1 MNRTNDDA
9 EAAKR
14 VVRKPYTAPRL
25 ISYGHVKDIVQGG
38 GNRAND
44 PGTGRATKPAP
55 CWIAEALFGVDD
67 ARTMLLRSWLTG
79 IYVERRRGWHLVA
92 VYATYGSAA
101 GWLLQRGWLPR
112 RPFVRL
118 FDALTRCAFDESA
131 AAAKAR
137 RALARQSAAGAKAA
151 DAP

>member
-14 VVRKPYTAPRL
+14 VARKPYTAPRL

-67 ARTMLLRSWLTG
+67 A
-79 IYVERRRGWHLVA
+79 
-92 VYATYGSAA
+92 A
-101 GWLLQRGWLPR
+101 GVFARQAKKPASRNR
-112 RPFVRL
+112 RP
-118 FDALTRCAFDESA
+118 
-131 AAAKAR
+131 
-137 RALARQSAAGAKAA
+137 
-151 DAP
+151 

>member
-14 VVRKPYTAPRL
+14 IVLKPYSAPRL

-38 GNRAND
+38 GTRAND

-55 CWIAEALFGVDD
+55 CWVAEALFGVDD
-67 ARTMLLRSWLTG
+67 ARTMLLRAWLSE
-79 IYVERRRGWHLVA
+79 ILVHKRRGWRLVSMYIA
-92 VYATYGSAA
+92 CGPRVAD
-101 GWLLQRGWLPR
+101 LLQRGRLPR
-112 RPFVRL
+112 RPFLRG
-118 FDALTRCAFDESA
+118 FDALTRRAFDESVA
-131 AAAKAR
+131 VAKAR
-137 RALARQSAAGAKAA
+137 RA

>member
-38 GNRAND
+38 GGTKAND
-44 PGTGRATKPAP
+44 PGTGRATKP
-55 CWIAEALFGVDD
+55 CWVAEALYGPDA
-67 ARTMLLRSWLTG
+67 ARTTLLRAWLSE
-79 IYVERRRGWHLVA
+79 ILVHKRRGWRLVSMYIA
-92 VYATYGSAA
+92 CGPRVAD
-101 GWLLQRGWLPR
+101 LLQSGRLPR
-112 RPFVRL
+112 RPFLRG
-118 FDALTRCAFDESA
+118 FDALTRRAFDESVA
-131 AAAKAR
+131 VAKAR
-137 RALARQSAAGAKAA
+137 RA

>member
-14 VVRKPYTAPRL
+14 VARKPYTAPRL

-55 CWIAEALFGVDD
+55 CWVAEALFGVDD

-92 VYATYGSAA
+92 VYVAYGPVAA
-101 GWLLQRGWLPR
+101 RLLRRGWLPR

-118 FDALTRCAFDESA
+118 FDALTRRAFDESA
-131 AAAKAR
+131 ALAKAR
-137 RALARQSAAGAKAA
+137 RA

>member
-14 VVRKPYTAPRL
+14 VARKPYTAPRL

-38 GNRAND
+38 GGNKIND
-44 PGTGRATKPAP
+44 PGTGRATKP
-55 CWIAEALFGVDD
+55 CWVAEALFGVDD

-92 VYATYGSAA
+92 VYATYGLAA
-101 GWLLQRGWLPR
+101 ARLLRRGWLPR
-112 RPFVRL
+112 RPVVRL
-118 FDALTRCAFDESA
+118 FDALTRRAFDESA

-137 RALARQSAAGAKAA
+137 GGLARQSAAGTTAA
-151 DAP
+151 DVP